1 MPAAA
6 ANAPPAP
13 PAAPRQ
19 VTSAAKRRSW
29 TDPVV
34 RFWIL
39 ATVALIGVGGWFVT
53 TQVFAARRE
62 AWLIANGTVVN
73 AIAIDSNGDNLHPI
87 GVGST
92 VSLKFNW
99 QGQEMVVY
107 GTLAMQT
114 VAIEPG
120 KSAPAPLHV
129 DPSDPT
135 DWTDRKE
142 PEPLLRRI
150 IAGVVIIPAALVT
163 ALAAWFARRRLL
175 AIWRDGDAELFSV
188 VESKYSALA
197 PLSHTVR
204 CVPATGRDPTVV
216 TVYLPARYPRP
227 QTGEVMWLL
236 HRRGK
241 LQPAIAVRAFE

>member
-1 MPAAA
+1 MTPAA
-6 ANAPPAP
+6 
-13 PAAPRQ
+13 
-19 VTSAAKRRSW
+19 SRRSW
-29 TDPVV
+29 TDPIV

-39 ATVALIGVGGWFVT
+39 ATVALIGVAGWFVT

-62 AWLIANGTVVN
+62 AWLIANGTLVN
-73 AIAIDSNGDNLHPI
+73 AIAIDQNGDNLHPI
-87 GVGST
+87 PVGST
-92 VSLKFNW
+92 VSLKFSW

-107 GTLAMQT
+107 GPLALQT
-114 VAIEPG
+114 AAIQPG
-120 KSAPAPLHV
+120 APVPWPLHV
-129 DPSDPT
+129 NPTDPT
-135 DWTDRKE
+135 DWTDRKD
-142 PEPLLRRI
+142 PEPIIRRI

-163 ALAAWFARRRLL
+163 AIAAWWLRRRILS
-175 AIWRDGDAELFSV
+175 IWRDGDPELFSV

-204 CVPATGRDPTVV
+204 CVAANGRNPTVV